1 MMRLELG
8 FISGLATW
16 GRGRTSTPYKN
27 GVARI
32 GRGSTDPRFDYD
44 FPDDMVFAKGRRT
57 MEEQQQQEQPKE
69 STLAELVERIKKLEG
84 YVARQA
90 VPTFDDIYKMFAA
103 ALKKAQAFE
112 VETIKKCLGTAR

>member
-1 MMRLELG
+1 
-8 FISGLATW
+8 
-16 GRGRTSTPYKN
+16 
-27 GVARI
+27 
-32 GRGSTDPRFDYD
+32 
-44 FPDDMVFAKGRRT
+44 